1 MKSFSDMLRISCNLV
16 LIIIITVITVFVV
29 AFAFQI
35 HYNIGKVMGDAGHT
49 DYAIEK
55 YNLAIR

>member
-1 MKSFSDMLRISCNLV
+1 MSYPVPVTGLV
-16 LIIIITVITVFVV
+16 IIIIITVFVV
-29 AFAFQI
+29 VFAFQI